1 MNTIRT
7 KFGLSYKVAESNAE
21 IQHKISNATTFIY
34 LTLASGE
41 RIMLNVAQIVRS

>member
-1 MNTIRT
+1 MNIIRT

>member
-21 IQHKISNATTFIY
+21 IQQKINNATTFIY
-34 LTLASGE
+34 LTSASGE
-41 RIMLNVAQIVRS
+41 RIMLNVAQIVLS

>member
-21 IQHKISNATTFIY
+21 IQQKINNGSTFIY
-34 LTLASGE
+34 LTSASGE
-41 RIMLNVAQIVRS
+41 RIMLNVAQIVLS